1 MMGRLQGLKKMEED
15 TIYFTPKDYDFFT
28 VKRDVEIILD
38 DNVTKKTG
46 KYFIIGCGLCFMV
59 FDTIIN
65 NMSVISWWSVLLVE
79 ETGVPGENH
88 RPVASH

>member
-28 VKRDVEIILD
+28 VKRDVEITLD

-46 KYFIIGCGLCFMV
+46 KYFIIGCGLYFMV

-65 NMSVISWWSVLLVE
+65 Y
-79 ETGVPGENH
+79 TGVPGENH